1 MLATPDLTRTPKL
14 VVVIILCSRDTIR
27 VRYSSM
33 RHLHTPSHRQ
43 RIAALDAD
51 CDRVQESVH
60 DVLRRRDRRVFALL
74 KRQEE
79 ELNLLT
85 VISWIH

>member
-1 MLATPDLTRTPKL
+1 
-14 VVVIILCSRDTIR
+14 
-27 VRYSSM
+27 M